1 VYQYF
6 TIYRWYFVLKFE
18 NFHEYLIQIHG
29 IFNKR
34 IGPYFLIN
42 FSIVFNESVQNIILI
57 FAIQIKIDIAKD
69 YIGEIVYVG
78 WPHLYQAKV
87 ISVSDDDA
95 RFVDSK
101 GYYQPLNTVVPPFI
115 RQT

>member
-1 VYQYF
+1 M
-6 TIYRWYFVLKFE
+6 
-18 NFHEYLIQIHG
+18 NFHCFQSLE
-29 IFNKR
+29 
-34 IGPYFLIN
+34 
-42 FSIVFNESVQNIILI
+42 
-57 FAIQIKIDIAKD
+57 DIAKD

-101 GYYQPLNTVVPPFI
+101 GYYCRRTCTLVLYSMNLFKT
-115 RQT
+115 

>member
-1 VYQYF
+1 M
-6 TIYRWYFVLKFE
+6 
-18 NFHEYLIQIHG
+18 NFHCFQSLE
-29 IFNKR
+29 
-34 IGPYFLIN
+34 
-42 FSIVFNESVQNIILI
+42 
-57 FAIQIKIDIAKD
+57 DIAKD

-101 GYYQPLNTVVPPFI
+101 GYYQPLNTVVSPFI
-115 RQT
+115 RPLLLQWKRGLIREVAFLE